1 MGERAKTPEEGLKQ
15 AKEKIASALSQ
26 FSEEEGFDVIFEC
39 TGAEPCIQ
47 MSIHVRLF
55 VLAELLVSNPSMT
68 L

>member
-1 MGERAKTPEEGLKQ
+1 MAKTAEEGLKQ

-26 FSEEEGFDVIFEC
+26 FGEEDGFDVIFEC

-47 MSIHVRLF
+47 MSVHVRSF
-55 VLAELLVSNPSMT
+55 AFGVSLT